1 MKQTPTINSRLRM
14 LLAQTSC
21 SGSELARAVNDL
33 GAEVGLDLNYQR
45 ASVSQWANGT
55 VPRDPVPALVA
66 EAFSRRLGRA
76 LTPAD
81 VGFPPRRRPEAGEY
95 PRPPAQGSVYRLA
108 DLDELLEEGLHQAAW
123 LPRRKSA
130 RIGSEHVKCIAL
142 MTEEF
147 SRADHRGESS
157 SSLKALTSFYR
168 SAVCVWLSAPAS
180 AALRAALIAEAAN
193 LAYIAGYLQVD
204 QRRHGAAQQ
213 WYRQA
218 AQLAQAC
225 GESRTL
231 VVTLR
236 AMSVQALDLGH
247 VDYAVRLAER
257 AVGQSKGCDPATS
270 AFLLGQLSQALA
282 TVGRRQEALAALR
295 DAESQVRSA
304 PAAPTAIGFYHPA
317 GFVHQRARTRLQLGD
332 TKGAIADLQLSSKL
346 RSEAER
352 RTRGLVLAELGE
364 LLMEQGVFDAACESW
379 GKFVQVRAGT
389 QSQRLA
395 HAGESM
401 VRALLPYRNRRW
413 AARVL
418 ELHREAKLRAAASPA
433 QPR

>member
-1 MKQTPTINSRLRM
+1 MTPTPAINNKLRM
-14 LLAQTSC
+14 LLAQTKY
-21 SGSELARAVNDL
+21 SGPELARDVNAL
-33 GAEVGLDLNYQR
+33 GAEAGLDLNYQR

-55 VPRDPVPALVA
+55 VPREPVPALVA
-66 EAFSRRLGRA
+66 EALSRRLGRS

-81 VGFPPRRRPEAGEY
+81 VGFPHQRMLEAGDY

-108 DLDELLEEGLHQAAW
+108 DLDEVLEEGLHQAPW
-123 LPRRKSA
+123 FSRKRTA

-142 MTEEF
+142 MTEQF
-147 SRADHRGESS
+147 SRADHRGESC
-157 SSLKALTSFYR
+157 SSLNTLTSFYR
-168 SAVCVWLSAPAS
+168 SAVCVWLSGPAS
-180 AALRAALIAEAAN
+180 AALRAALIAEAARF
-193 LAYIAGYLQVD
+193 AYIAGYLQVD
-204 QRRHGAAQQ
+204 QRQNGAAQR

-247 VDYAVRLAER
+247 LDYAVRLAER
-257 AVGQSKGCDPATS
+257 AVGQSQGCDPATS
-270 AFLLGQLSQALA
+270 AFLLGQLAQALA
-282 TVGRRQEALAALR
+282 AAGCRQEALAALR
-295 DAESQVRSA
+295 DAESQVRST
-304 PAAPTAIGFYHPA
+304 PAVPTSIGFYHPA
-317 GFVHQRARTRLQLGD
+317 GFVHQRARTRLQMGD
-332 TKGAIADLQLSSKL
+332 TKGAIADLQLSSKP
-346 RSEAER
+346 RPEAER

-364 LLMEQGVFDAACESW
+364 LLMEQGAFDAACESW
-379 GKFVQVRAGT
+379 GEFIQVRAGT

-413 AARVL
+413 AARIL
-418 ELHREAKLRAAASPA
+418 ELHREAKLRCEASTPM
-433 QPR
+433 PR